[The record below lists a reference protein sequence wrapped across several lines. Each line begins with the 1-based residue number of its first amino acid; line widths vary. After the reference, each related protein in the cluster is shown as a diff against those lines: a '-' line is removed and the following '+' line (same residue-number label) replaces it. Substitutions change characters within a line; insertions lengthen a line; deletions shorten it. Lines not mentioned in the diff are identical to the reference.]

1 MKLLPGLLII
11 IFLFAS
17 CDKDKNGGTEDP
29 GLPLVYYSLASEKDT
44 ITAGETTKVT
54 AEATGYMITY
64 NWSAT
69 AGDILGS
76 GSEITYAASPCH
88 AGTNKI
94 TCTVTDGNNVSE
106 SKEIS
111 IVVQ

>member
-1 MKLLPGLLII
+1 MAILGLLII
-11 IFLFAS
+11 LFLFAS

-29 GLPLVYYSLASEKDT
+29 DQPLVYYSLTSEKDT

-54 AEATGYMITY
+54 SEATGYMLTY

-76 GSEITYAASPCH
+76 GNDILYAASPCH
-88 AGTNKI
+88 AGRNKI
-94 TCTVTDGNNVSE
+94 TCAVSDGNNASQ
-106 SKEIS
+106 SKEIF
-111 IVVQ
+111 IVVE